1 MADRRTP
8 RQRDEMTP
16 AERSMRARI
25 AAHSRLANASE
36 ADRRDMTAAARRAFA
51 DRWERQVDP
60 DGVLAPEERARRAE
74 HAKAAHFHRMAL
86 KSVQVRRRRGTR

>member
-1 MADRRTP
+1 
-8 RQRDEMTP
+8 MTP

-60 DGVLAPEERARRAE
+60 DGVLAPDERARRAD

-86 KSVQVRRRRGTR
+86 KSAQSRRRKRPAR